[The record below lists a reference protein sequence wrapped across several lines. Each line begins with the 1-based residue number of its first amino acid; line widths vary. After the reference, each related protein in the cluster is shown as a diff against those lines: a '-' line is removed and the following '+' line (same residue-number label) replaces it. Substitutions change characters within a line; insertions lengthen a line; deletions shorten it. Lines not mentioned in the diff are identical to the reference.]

1 MINLITCNEQ
11 DKVQISQDL
20 LEDIKKIIQS
30 CEEEEGIYFDNEI
43 SLTFVDD
50 EKIQSLNKEHRN
62 IDSATDVL
70 SFPMYE
76 KEDLDMEKKSDD
88 KFVKLLGDIVISL
101 EKAQAQALD
110 YGHSF
115 KREVCY
121 LICHSMFHLM
131 GYDHINE
138 DDKSVM
144 RAKEEKIMNK
154 FNIIR

>member
-50 EKIQSLNKEHRN
+50 EKIQALNKEHRN